1 MGPEDRAPRPAPET
15 TVTAAHAAAPPFHG
29 WRIVAVAFFVDFI
42 AVGFFFYSYGV
53 FFKALAAEFGGARLD
68 VAVGL
73 TLVNMIGG
81 LLAPLI
87 GDALDRFPIRRTIL
101 AGTLS
106 MSLGFLLLSVV
117 QAQWQFYLI
126 LATLIAFG
134 SNAMG
139 GLATAKLVANWFEVR
154 RGTAL
159 GVATMGISLSGVVM
173 PLASAVL
180 IEQLG
185 WRGGFV
191 VFGLFTALLVLPV
204 VLRFVVSTP
213 EDIGQLPDGAGHRV
227 RPEGP
232 RPALSSRTLLAQRNF
247 WMITLAIGL
256 LFCVMGATLTHM
268 VPRVTDRGFSL
279 MQAAPVLSFGAG
291 AGVLGKVVFGWL
303 VDRLDARLALLAATT
318 SQFLGQLG
326 MLASGDYVAFAIG
339 ATVFGFGM
347 GGIVPLHGAIAG
359 IAFGRENFGRVMGLM
374 RPAMM
379 PLQVAGLP
387 FAGWIFDT
395 RGDYTLAFQIFLGLY
410 LASAL
415 CTWALRLPA
424 LDDDSR
430 VRSLA
435 EAEAAARVRKEG
447 A

>member
-1 MGPEDRAPRPAPET
+1 MPA
-15 TVTAAHAAAPPFHG
+15 ADAPFHG
-29 WRIVAVAFFVDFI
+29 WRIVGVAFFVDFI

-81 LLAPLI
+81 VLAPFI
-87 GDALDRFPIRRTIL
+87 GDALDRYPIRRTIL
-101 AGTLS
+101 AGTIS
-106 MSLGFLLLSVV
+106 MSLGFLLLAQV
-117 QAQWQFYLI
+117 QAQWQFYLV

-139 GLATAKLVANWFEVR
+139 GLATAKLVANWFELR

-173 PLASAVL
+173 PLASALL
-180 IEQLG
+180 IEHLG

-204 VLRFVVSTP
+204 VLRFVVSAP
-213 EDIGQLPDGAGHRV
+213 EDVGQVPDGSGARHGV
-227 RPEGP
+227 RPAA
-232 RPALSSRTLLAQRNF
+232 RSVLPARVLLAERNF
-247 WMITLAIGL
+247 WMLTLAVGL

-279 MQAAPVLSFGAG
+279 MEAAPVLSFGAG
-291 AGVLGKVVFGWL
+291 AGVLGKVVFGWI
-303 VDRLDARLALLAATT
+303 VDRLDARLALLAALT
-318 SQFLGQLG
+318 SQFFGQLG
-326 MLASGDYVAFAIG
+326 MLAADGYLAFALG

-359 IAFGRENFGRVMGLM
+359 MAFGRENFGRVMGLM

-379 PLQVAGLP
+379 PLQVSGLP
-387 FAGWIFDT
+387 FAGWVFDT
-395 RGDYTLAFQIFLGLY
+395 RGDYTLAFQVFLGLY
-410 LASAL
+410 VAAAL
-415 CTWALRLPA
+415 CTWALRLPDR
-424 LDDDSR
+424 DDPAR
-430 VRSLA
+430 VRSVA
-435 EAEAAARVRKEG
+435 ETRGAAGPPSDERERGGRDE
-447 A
+447 

>member
-1 MGPEDRAPRPAPET
+1 MPAHDR
-15 TVTAAHAAAPPFHG
+15 PFHG
-29 WRIVAVAFFVDFI
+29 WRIVGVAFFVDFI

-68 VAVGL
+68 VAIGL

-81 LLAPLI
+81 LLAPFI
-87 GDALDRFPIRRTIL
+87 GNALDRFPIRRTIL
-101 AGTLS
+101 AGTVA
-106 MSLGFLLLSVV
+106 MSTGFLLLSLV
-117 QAQWQFYLI
+117 QAQWQFYLV

-173 PLASAVL
+173 PVASALLV
-180 IEQLG
+180 EHVG
-185 WRGGFV
+185 WRGGFA

-204 VLRFVVSTP
+204 VWRFVVSTP
-213 EDIGQLPDGAGHRV
+213 EDMGQKPDGDGHRA
-227 RPEGP
+227 PLGGP
-232 RPALSSRTLLAQRNF
+232 RPALPTRALLADRNF

-268 VPRVTDRGFSL
+268 VPRVTDRGFTL
-279 MQAAPVLSFGAG
+279 MEAAPVLSFGAG
-291 AGVLGKVVFGWL
+291 AGVLGKVVFGWI
-303 VDRLDARLALLAATT
+303 VDRLDPRLALLAAIT
-318 SQFLGQLG
+318 SQLLGQIG
-326 MLASGDYVAFAIG
+326 MLAADGYLAFAIG

-379 PLQVAGLP
+379 PLQVSGLP

-410 LASAL
+410 VASAL

-424 LDDDSR
+424 ADDPAR
-430 VRSLA
+430 VRSVA
-435 EAEAAARVRKEG
+435 EKEAEPLRPTEG
-447 A
+447 DPQT